1 MRTIIVV
8 SLLCVATLSACS
20 FNQEQSQH
28 DILLVWGRDRD
39 NNRCSVW
46 LIEPKQQSSEKI
58 LADAKTCN
66 FVVADISSV
75 PHLVYWEQLNE
86 MIIYA
91 INIRDRKLTIQQV
104 ITLNDMEFS
113 TLPQWDKEE
122 NIYFGAI
129 VDGVEQIVR
138 VDQGT
143 KTPSSFIKQDNGF
156 ATEPIISPDG
166 RFFVYWTLDGPTN
179 RTSQPYCITG
189 CGAGYYHVY
198 DIAGVE
204 DIPLLPFIRQIK
216 EEQLALA
223 YHENEQWSPAGQYLA
238 FQLDVRGVGGIL
250 IFDINKT
257 EIVAD
262 LKTDTVGD
270 MEIVGWVSDTELVYM
285 AQHYFPEPGYSLAR
299 PYIYS
304 LDSKT
309 TWELFPDLPAKTE
322 EDKPYIFYDFDL
334 AMNGKHFVGVLPS
347 PNSTDGKT
355 ASLFIADIDQATP
368 NVDTISIINIT
379 DQIPDNV
386 DQWSPF
392 TNPTWSISGEWLAY
406 YSEYSMADGIPQ
418 ADLFII
424 SRDGEMVPIDTG
436 LKGVLSRVQ
445 YTWIQSEQIE

>member
-1 MRTIIVV
+1 MRTIIVI

-20 FNQEQSQH
+20 FNQEQTQH
-28 DILLVWGRDRD
+28 DTLLVWERDRD
-39 NNRCSVW
+39 NNHCSVW
-46 LIEPKQQSSEKI
+46 LIEPEQQSSEKI
-58 LADAKTCN
+58 LADARTCN
-66 FVVADISSV
+66 FAVADIGGV

-91 INIRDRKLTIQQV
+91 INIRDRKLNIQQV

-166 RFFVYWTLDGPTN
+166 RFFVYWTLDGPTS

-189 CGAGYYHVY
+189 CRSGYYHIY
-198 DIAGVE
+198 NIEKVE
-204 DIPLLPFIRQIK
+204 DISLIPFIRQIRD
-216 EEQLALA
+216 EQLA
-223 YHENEQWSPAGQYLA
+223 YHENAQWSPTGQFLA
-238 FQLDVRGVGGIL
+238 FQLDVRGAGGIL
-250 IFDINKT
+250 IFDMNKT

-262 LKTDTVGD
+262 LKTDMVGD
-270 MEIVGWVSDTELVYM
+270 MKIVGWASDTELVYM
-285 AQHYFPEPGYSLAR
+285 AQHYFPETGYSLAR

-304 LDSKT
+304 LDNKT
-309 TWELFPDLPAKTE
+309 AWELFPDLPAKTE
-322 EDKPYIFYDFDL
+322 EDQPYIFYDFDL
-334 AMNGKHFVGVLPS
+334 AMNDKHFVGVLPP

-355 ASLFIADIDQATP
+355 ASLFIANIDQSPP
-368 NVDTISIINIT
+368 NVDMISIT
-379 DQIPDNV
+379 DQIPGDV

-406 YSEYSMADGIPQ
+406 YSEYLTADGIPQ

-424 SRDGEMVPIDTG
+424 SRDGEMVPIDIG
-436 LKGVLSRVQ
+436 LKEVLSRVQ
-445 YTWIQSEQIE
+445 YTWIQSE